1 MVKTQQTIS
10 WWKFNMF
17 DRSANLISLFA
28 SSSTLICCALPAVF
42 IVIGA
47 GATFASIISIFPFLV
62 VISKYKVSITL
73 ASLLILV
80 FAGYIN
86 YRTYYLPCPADPE
99 LGRICL
105 QTRKRSRLIYYLS
118 VSLFTFATIF
128 TYLIPNII

>member
-17 DRSANLISLFA
+17 DRSANFISLFA

-47 GATFASIISIFPFLV
+47 GATFASIISIFPFLI

-73 ASLLILV
+73 VSLLILV

-105 QTRKRSRLIYYLS
+105 QTRKRSRSIYYFS
-118 VSLFTFATIF
+118 VILFTFATIF

>member
-1 MVKTQQTIS
+1 MVKMQQTIS

-17 DRSANLISLFA
+17 DRTANFISLFA
-28 SSSTLICCALPAVF
+28 SSSTLICCALPSVF

-73 ASLLILV
+73 VSLLILV

-105 QTRKRSRLIYYLS
+105 QTRKRSRSIYYFS
-118 VSLFTFATIF
+118 VILFTFATIF

>member
-1 MVKTQQTIS
+1 
-10 WWKFNMF
+10 MF

-105 QTRKRSRLIYYLS
+105 QTRKRSRSIYYFSVILFTS
-118 VSLFTFATIF
+118 VSYTHLTLPTI
-128 TYLIPNII
+128 YSV

>member
-28 SSSTLICCALPAVF
+28 SSSTLICCALPTAF

-73 ASLLILV
+73 VSLLILV

-105 QTRKRSRLIYYLS
+105 QTRKRSRSIYYFS
-118 VSLFTFATIF
+118 VILFTFATIF

>member
-1 MVKTQQTIS
+1 MDKTQQTIS

-73 ASLLILV
+73 VSLLILV

-105 QTRKRSRLIYYLS
+105 QTRKRSRSIYYFS
-118 VSLFTFATIF
+118 VILFTFATIF
-128 TYLIPNII
+128 TYLIPNLI

>member
-28 SSSTLICCALPAVF
+28 SSSTLIWCALPAVF

-47 GATFASIISIFPFLV
+47 GATFASIISIFPFVV

-73 ASLLILV
+73 VSLLILV

-105 QTRKRSRLIYYLS
+105 QTRKLSRSIYYFS
-118 VSLFTFATIF
+118 VILCTFATIF
-128 TYLIPNII
+128 TDLIPNII

>member
-42 IVIGA
+42 IVVGA

-73 ASLLILV
+73 VSLLILV

-105 QTRKRSRLIYYLS
+105 QTRKRSRSIYYFS
-118 VSLFTFATIF
+118 VILFTFATIF

>member
-1 MVKTQQTIS
+1 MVKMQQTIS

-17 DRSANLISLFA
+17 DRTANFISLFA
-28 SSSTLICCALPAVF
+28 SSSTLICCALPSVF

-47 GATFASIISIFPFLV
+47 GATFASIISIFPFLI

-73 ASLLILV
+73 VSLLILV

-86 YRTYYLPCPADPE
+86 YKTYYLPCPADPE

-105 QTRKRSRLIYYLS
+105 QTRKRSRSIYYFS
-118 VSLFTFATIF
+118 VILFTFATIF
-128 TYLIPNII
+128 TYLIPNLI

>member
-73 ASLLILV
+73 VSLLILV

-105 QTRKRSRLIYYLS
+105 QTRKRSRSIYYFS
-118 VSLFTFATIF
+118 VILFTFATIF
-128 TYLIPNII
+128 TYLIPNFI

>member
-1 MVKTQQTIS
+1 MVKMQQTIS

-17 DRSANLISLFA
+17 DRTANFISLFA

-73 ASLLILV
+73 VSLLILV

-105 QTRKRSRLIYYLS
+105 QTRKRSRSIYYFS
-118 VSLFTFATIF
+118 VILFTFATIF
-128 TYLIPNII
+128 TYLIPNFI

>member
-1 MVKTQQTIS
+1 MVKMQQTIS

-17 DRSANLISLFA
+17 DRSANFISLFA
-28 SSSTLICCALPAVF
+28 SSSTLICCALPSVF

-73 ASLLILV
+73 VSLLMLV

-105 QTRKRSRLIYYLS
+105 QTRKRSRSIYYFS
-118 VSLFTFATIF
+118 VILFTFATIF

>member
-1 MVKTQQTIS
+1 MDKTQQTIS

-73 ASLLILV
+73 VSLLILV

-105 QTRKRSRLIYYLS
+105 QTRKRSRSIYYFS
-118 VSLFTFATIF
+118 VILFTFATVF

>member
-1 MVKTQQTIS
+1 MVKMQQTIS

-17 DRSANLISLFA
+17 DRSANFISLFA

-73 ASLLILV
+73 VSLLILV

-105 QTRKRSRLIYYLS
+105 QTRKRSRSIYYFS
-118 VSLFTFATIF
+118 VILFTFATIF

>member
-73 ASLLILV
+73 VSLLILV

-105 QTRKRSRLIYYLS
+105 QTRKRSRSIYYFS
-118 VSLFTFATIF
+118 VILFTFATIF
-128 TYLIPNII
+128 TYFIPNII

>member
-1 MVKTQQTIS
+1 MVKMQQTIS

-17 DRSANLISLFA
+17 DRSANFISLFA
-28 SSSTLICCALPAVF
+28 SSSTLICCALPAIF
-42 IVIGA
+42 IVVGA

-73 ASLLILV
+73 VSLLILV

-86 YRTYYLPCPADPE
+86 YRTYYLPCPADLE

-105 QTRKRSRLIYYLS
+105 RTRKRSRSIYYFS
-118 VSLFTFATIF
+118 VILFTFATIF

>member
-73 ASLLILV
+73 VSLLILV

>member
-1 MVKTQQTIS
+1 MDKTQQTIS

-73 ASLLILV
+73 VSLLILV

-105 QTRKRSRLIYYLS
+105 QTRKRSRSIYYFS
-118 VSLFTFATIF
+118 VILFTFATIF

>member
-1 MVKTQQTIS
+1 MVKMQQTIS

-17 DRSANLISLFA
+17 DRSANFISLFA
-28 SSSTLICCALPAVF
+28 SSSTLICCALPSVF

-73 ASLLILV
+73 VSLLILV

-86 YRTYYLPCPADPE
+86 YKTYYLPCPADPE

-105 QTRKRSRLIYYLS
+105 QTRKRSRSIYYFS
-118 VSLFTFATIF
+118 VILFTFATIF
-128 TYLIPNII
+128 TYLIPYLI

>member
-1 MVKTQQTIS
+1 MVKMQQTIS

-47 GATFASIISIFPFLV
+47 GATFASIISIFPFLI

-73 ASLLILV
+73 VSLLILV

-105 QTRKRSRLIYYLS
+105 QTRKRSRSIYYFS
-118 VSLFTFATIF
+118 VILFTFATIF

>member
-73 ASLLILV
+73 VSLLILV

-105 QTRKRSRLIYYLS
+105 QTRKRSRSIYYFS
-118 VSLFTFATIF
+118 VILFMFATIF
-128 TYLIPNII
+128 TYLVPNII

>member
-42 IVIGA
+42 IVVGA
-47 GATFASIISIFPFLV
+47 GATFASIISVFPFLV

-73 ASLLILV
+73 VSLLILV

-105 QTRKRSRLIYYLS
+105 QTRKRSRSIYYFS
-118 VSLFTFATIF
+118 VILFTFATIF

>member
-73 ASLLILV
+73 VSLLILV

-105 QTRKRSRLIYYLS
+105 QTRKRSRSIYYFS
-118 VSLFTFATIF
+118 VILFTFATIF
-128 TYLIPNII
+128 TYLIPNLI

>member
-47 GATFASIISIFPFLV
+47 GATFASIISIFPFLI

-73 ASLLILV
+73 VSLLILV

-105 QTRKRSRLIYYLS
+105 QTRKRSRSIYYFS
-118 VSLFTFATIF
+118 VILFTFATIF
-128 TYLIPNII
+128 TYLIPNLI

>member
-73 ASLLILV
+73 VSLLILV

-105 QTRKRSRLIYYLS
+105 QTRKRSRSIYYFS
-118 VSLFTFATIF
+118 VIIFTFATIF

>member
-1 MVKTQQTIS
+1 MVKTLQTIS

-73 ASLLILV
+73 VSLLILV

-105 QTRKRSRLIYYLS
+105 QTRKRSRSIYYFS
-118 VSLFTFATIF
+118 VILFTFATIF

>member
-1 MVKTQQTIS
+1 MVKMQQTIS

-17 DRSANLISLFA
+17 DRSANFISLFA
-28 SSSTLICCALPAVF
+28 SSSTLICCALPSVF

-47 GATFASIISIFPFLV
+47 GATFASIISLFPFLV

-73 ASLLILV
+73 VSLLILV

-105 QTRKRSRLIYYLS
+105 QTRKRSRSIYYFS
-118 VSLFTFATIF
+118 VILFTFATIF
-128 TYLIPNII
+128 TYLIPNLI